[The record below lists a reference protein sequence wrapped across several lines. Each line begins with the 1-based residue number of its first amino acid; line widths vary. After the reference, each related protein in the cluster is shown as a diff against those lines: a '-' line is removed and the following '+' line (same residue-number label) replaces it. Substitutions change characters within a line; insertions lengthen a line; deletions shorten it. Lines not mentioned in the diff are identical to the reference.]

1 MSNIKYQ
8 EMSNTEIKLC
18 IKTLENL
25 FESKKRELIN
35 TSEELDKLEK
45 DYLSAKHELEI
56 RKNIFN

>member
-25 FESKKRELIN
+25 FESKKRELIK
-35 TSEELDKLEK
+35 TSEELNKIEK

>member
-25 FESKKRELIN
+25 FESKKRELIK
-35 TSEELDKLEK
+35 TSEELDKIEK

>member
-25 FESKKRELIN
+25 FESKKRELIKI
-35 TSEELDKLEK
+35 SEELDKIEK